1 MLNHYTSTVAVF
13 QTDQYKNFTMIK
25 GNRPLNE
32 MKMNRII
39 KQIETG
45 NDMLQ
50 YYPIQVRIMEG
61 KMQILDGQ
69 HRFMICKK
77 LKRAVHY
84 IIVTEAKSMSDI
96 ANVNSNVEKWKGENF
111 INCYIQE
118 GNENYV
124 ILQQFL
130 EKYAISLS
138 VTLLLLKNG
147 NPGVE
152 GAHVELNESFRIGTY
167 EVKHLEA
174 ATEIAEMCKLFRK
187 FPHWR
192 SRAFIIAIYRI
203 YKAGLISVGEVFTA
217 YEKQPEMLT
226 QQANYKAYISQLEQ
240 IVNVRKQKRILIS

>member
-1 MLNHYTSTVAVF
+1 
-13 QTDQYKNFTMIK
+13 MIK

-50 YYPIQVRIMEG
+50 YYPIQVRIVEG

-96 ANVNSNVEKWKGENF
+96 ANVNSNVEKWSGANF
-111 INCYIQE
+111 INCYVQA
-118 GNENYV
+118 GNENYS
-124 ILQQFL
+124 ILQQFI

-138 VTLLLLKNG
+138 VTLLLLQNG

-152 GAHVELNESFRIGTY
+152 GAHPEISESFRIGTY
-167 EVKHLEA
+167 EVKYLEE
-174 ATEIAEMCKLFRK
+174 ATKIAELCKQFES
-187 FPHWR
+187 FSNWR
-192 SRAFIIAIYRI
+192 SRAFVIAIYRI
-203 YKAGLISVGEVFTA
+203 HIAGLITIKDVFTA
-217 YEKQPEMLT
+217 YQKRPEMLT
-226 QQANYKAYISQLEQ
+226 QQANYKAYINQLEQ
-240 IVNVRKQKRILIS
+240 IVNVGKQKRILIS